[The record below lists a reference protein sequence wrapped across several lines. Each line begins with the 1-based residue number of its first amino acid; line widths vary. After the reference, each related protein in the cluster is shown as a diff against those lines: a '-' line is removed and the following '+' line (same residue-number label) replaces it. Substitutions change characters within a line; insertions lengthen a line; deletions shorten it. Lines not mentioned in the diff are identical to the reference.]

1 MVWTLVGKVPHPETT
16 TLGKGGRTGGT
27 ETREGTTK
35 TEEGRVQIG
44 LRRNPGGTSI
54 ARTMRGGEGP
64 TKMTIGE
71 VIDIDNPDR
80 NRLRK
85 NLKQLK

>member
-16 TLGKGGRTGGT
+16 TLGKGGRTGDT
-27 ETREGTTK
+27 ETRGGTIE
-35 TEEGRVQIG
+35 TEEGKVQSG
-44 LRRNPGGTSI
+44 LRRNPYPGGTSI
-54 ARTMRGGEGP
+54 ARTMIEGEGL

-71 VIDIDNPDR
+71 VIDNPDR
-80 NRLRK
+80 NHLRK